1 MNKTSIRA
9 YLSLFGA
16 KSDIDKS
23 KSSLILFFKEKK
35 INEYLFLETRVDS
48 GLNLFVSKDVESYFV
63 EEVLEKLFDKI
74 STNLDL
80 PFLKSKFPFID
91 YRIEVVISIYNN
103 ESPSIFLNNK
113 TIKFLNSNN
122 LEIEFDIYQYSG
134 NL

>member
-48 GLNLFVSKDVESYFV
+48 GLNLFDSKDVESYFV

-74 STNLDL
+74 STNLD
-80 PFLKSKFPFID
+80 
-91 YRIEVVISIYNN
+91 
-103 ESPSIFLNNK
+103 
-113 TIKFLNSNN
+113 
-122 LEIEFDIYQYSG
+122 
-134 NL
+134 

>member
-48 GLNLFVSKDVESYFV
+48 GLNLFDSKDVESYFV

-80 PFLKSKFPFID
+80 TFLKSKFPFID